1 MRLQAFIIKKETHKL
16 ITENLQ
22 ESHMK
27 HALIMLDID
36 NFKNFNDTF
45 GHFEG
50 DKVIK
55 ADAEKIRNTFRKTD
69 IAGRFGGDEFII
81 LARDIDNERW
91 LWGKLSGLTRI
102 ETDGIARNEQH
113 RWSRS
118 GLAMQ
123 RTSRI
128 IQKPIPPYH
137 AKAEKEKFLFCTA
150 QDS

>member
-1 MRLQAFIIKKETHKL
+1 MR
-16 ITENLQ
+16 
-22 ESHMK
+22 
-27 HALIMLDID
+27 HALIILDID

-55 ADAEKIRNTFRKTD
+55 AVAEKIRNTFRKTD

-102 ETDGIARNEQH
+102 ETDGIADFGEPGAAAPRRLKSVVFFVGQVEPC
-113 RWSRS
+113 RGGGGR
-118 GLAMQ
+118 
-123 RTSRI
+123 
-128 IQKPIPPYH
+128 
-137 AKAEKEKFLFCTA
+137 
-150 QDS
+150 